1 MTDGVGRA
9 FPLRGPL
16 PFSGANAALGYLPLQ
31 LALRAEGRKL
41 KICPGKGRFAR
52 TFYLFSAK
60 VSGMP
65 GICYTS
71 RSAEVCQESI
81 KTWQR
86 VVPVVGGCPASE
98 LRQHLSEL
106 VPTDVGD
113 HINIHVNV
121 ITNDTVKRIW
131 LHQLFKFLIWY
142 QENVLTHPKLLCWF
156 VLYRGNVLDGTK
168 SQCRTMLG

>member
-1 MTDGVGRA
+1 
-9 FPLRGPL
+9 
-16 PFSGANAALGYLPLQ
+16 
-31 LALRAEGRKL
+31 
-41 KICPGKGRFAR
+41 
-52 TFYLFSAK
+52 
-60 VSGMP
+60 MP
-65 GICYTS
+65 GICYAS

-121 ITNDTVKRIW
+121 ITNDTVKKDLVTPIVQISNLVPRKRFNSPQIA
-131 LHQLFKFLIWY
+131 
-142 QENVLTHPKLLCWF
+142 LLVRF
-156 VLYRGNVLDGTK
+156 VPRERFRCYKISVSYDVGV
-168 SQCRTMLG
+168 MPE

>member
-1 MTDGVGRA
+1 
-9 FPLRGPL
+9 
-16 PFSGANAALGYLPLQ
+16 
-31 LALRAEGRKL
+31 
-41 KICPGKGRFAR
+41 
-52 TFYLFSAK
+52 
-60 VSGMP
+60 MP
-65 GICYTS
+65 GICYES

-98 LRQHLSEL
+98 LRQQLREL

-168 SQCRTMLG
+168 SQCRTVLG

>member
-1 MTDGVGRA
+1 
-9 FPLRGPL
+9 
-16 PFSGANAALGYLPLQ
+16 
-31 LALRAEGRKL
+31 
-41 KICPGKGRFAR
+41 
-52 TFYLFSAK
+52 
-60 VSGMP
+60 MP
-65 GICYTS
+65 GICYAS

-121 ITNDTVKRIW
+121 ITNDAVKRIW

-142 QENVLTHPKLLCWF
+142 QENVLTHPKLLCLVRF
-156 VLYRGNVLDGTK
+156 VPRERFRWYKISVSYGVGVMPEQFNHFDRVAPGVRTRPLKCCAISGLSSDSWRWRRGG
-168 SQCRTMLG
+168 SAH